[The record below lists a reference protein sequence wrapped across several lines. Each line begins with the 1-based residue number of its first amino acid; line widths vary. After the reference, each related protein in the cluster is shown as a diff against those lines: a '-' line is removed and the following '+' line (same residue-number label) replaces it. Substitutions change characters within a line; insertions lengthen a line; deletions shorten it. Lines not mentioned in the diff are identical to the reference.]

1 MDMKAELD
9 ELKYQY
15 DKALRVKESLQKNLD
30 RRKKL
35 NLLDSDAE
43 YSLKQEISEAGEA
56 ADDFKRKMRA
66 LESRY
71 SRAKVISESNEKS
84 PWDN

>member
-1 MDMKAELD
+1 MSIKEEAD

-15 DKALRVKESLQKNLD
+15 EKAVRIKESLQKNYE

-35 NLLDSDAE
+35 NLLDSDTE
-43 YSLKQEISEAGEA
+43 YSLKEEIEEATRQ
-56 ADDFKRKMRA
+56 ADDLRRKMRA
-66 LESRY
+66 LVSQY
-71 SRAKVISESNEKS
+71 SRAKVISESSEKS

>member
-1 MDMKAELD
+1 MSIKEEAD

-15 DKALRVKESLQKNLD
+15 EKALRIKESLQKNYE

-35 NLLDSDAE
+35 NLLDSDTE
-43 YSLKQEISEAGEA
+43 YSLKEEIEEATRQ
-56 ADDFKRKMRA
+56 ADDLRRKMRA
-66 LESRY
+66 LASQY
-71 SRAKVISESNEKS
+71 SRAKVISESSEKS